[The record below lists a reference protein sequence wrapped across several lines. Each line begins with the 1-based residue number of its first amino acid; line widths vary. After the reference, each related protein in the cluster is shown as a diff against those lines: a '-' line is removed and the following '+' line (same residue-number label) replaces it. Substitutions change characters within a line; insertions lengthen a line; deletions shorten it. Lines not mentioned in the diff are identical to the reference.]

1 MTQFSFNGV
10 GVQFGATTVLRD
22 VSFTVDAGEK
32 WGVIGRNGSG
42 KTTLFRILTGDQT
55 PTAGTVAKTANL
67 KFAVLDARSPEQF
80 LDTVEAKRALSIL
93 TISFQAMAPCL
104 P

>member
-42 KTTLFRILTGDQT
+42 KTTLFRILTGEQT
-55 PTAGTVAKTANL
+55 PTSGTVAKTANL
-67 KFAVLDARSPEQF
+67 KFAVLDQHRSSYELF
-80 LDTVEAKRALSIL
+80 KG
-93 TISFQAMAPCL
+93 FQRRIHL
-104 P
+104 LLFR